1 MTETEQ
7 DDLSFVREMTE
18 AGRNAPLLGGRFYLF
33 WGVLVSV
40 AYVGQWAVLDGRF
53 GLEPQ
58 TIGFIW
64 ISFGVVAGIGMP
76 LLIRSLKNKPGR
88 GAMNNRVETAVWVM
102 SGFAMFSFV
111 VGVFVATA
119 VFGKPIWLWDFVAA
133 IAFAGYGVSLFTSGS
148 IAGVAWMRIPSVIA
162 LVSAGIVPILVA
174 TPELYLFGATV
185 IIAVA
190 VVPGFLLVMGEPKSL
205 PEEA

>member
-119 VFGKPIWLWDFVAA
+119 VFGKPIWLWDFVAT